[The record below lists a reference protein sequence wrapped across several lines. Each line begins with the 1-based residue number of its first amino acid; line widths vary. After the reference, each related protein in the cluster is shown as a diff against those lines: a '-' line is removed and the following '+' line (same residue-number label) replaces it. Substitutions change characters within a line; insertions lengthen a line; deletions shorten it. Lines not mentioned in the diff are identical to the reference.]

1 MGTVRPVG
9 DAALLVAAAHDVRA
23 FEDFYH
29 RYVRRVTAFAVT
41 RCSCPE
47 DVADV
52 VALTFIRLLD
62 AARRYEPDRGE
73 PVAYLMGIAANVVRD
88 LQRRQARQHALVA
101 KLSGRELLDDDD
113 VERIEAAIDAAR
125 ATEALKGA
133 IDRVPPGE
141 RDMLRLV
148 ADGLTPSQAAG
159 ALGITPTAGRT
170 RLSRARRRLVDHD
183 GTARPAA
190 APNDTELNR

>member
-9 DAALLVAAAHDVRA
+9 DAALLAAAAHDVRA

-41 RCSCPE
+41 RCACAD

-52 VALTFIRLLD
+52 VALTFVRLLD
-62 AARRYEPDRGE
+62 AAERYEPDRGE
-73 PVAYLMGIAANVVRD
+73 PAAYVIGIAANVVRD

-101 KLSGRELLDDDD
+101 KLSGRDLLDDDD
-113 VERIEAAIDAAR
+113 VGRIDAAIDAAR
-125 ATEALKGA
+125 ATEALQGA

-141 RDMLRLV
+141 REMLRLV
-148 ADGLTPSQAAG
+148 ADGLSPSQAAG
-159 ALGITPTAGRT
+159 ELGISPTAGRT
-170 RLSRARRRLVDHD
+170 RLSRARRRVLDHD
-183 GTARPAA
+183 RAARRAA
-190 APNDTELNR
+190 APTDTETNR

>member
-1 MGTVRPVG
+1 
-9 DAALLVAAAHDVRA
+9 
-23 FEDFYH
+23 
-29 RYVRRVTAFAVT
+29 VTAFAVT
-41 RCSCPE
+41 RCWCAE

-73 PVAYLMGIAANVVRD
+73 PAAFLMGIAANVVRD
-88 LQRRQARQHALVA
+88 LQRREARQQALVTR
-101 KLSGRELLDDDD
+101 LSGRELLDDDD

-125 ATEALKGA
+125 ATEALRGA
-133 IDRVPPGE
+133 IERVPPGE

-148 ADGLTPSQAAG
+148 ADGLSPTQAAD

-170 RLSRARRRLVDHD
+170 RLFRARRRLMRHQSA
-183 GTARPAA
+183 ARPAA